1 MGFYQSLQLDP
12 FILKQKIREATS
24 RKEKRMYIC
33 SLFLRSLFIVL
44 FAICFIIFI
53 TTLFESTH
61 KPYAVVLFCML
72 MSIRFVDFGYKISHS
87 IISLAIV
94 MLSLLTAPYVQLIK
108 WSGMGVLI
116 HFILLSSILLAT
128 ASDPKMG
135 NASLYGFS
143 YLFIVYSLPKD
154 LLNKDFFTQTGSL
167 LFLFFCW
174 FSVILYRKHREKNR
188 GKSLFRKNFL
198 KDIYSQQKIWM
209 LSYAFGISLLI
220 VAGEYVSFQRL
231 MWAGFAFS
239 SIVSSYGLMS
249 IGFKERAVDRIIGS
263 LIGCALFIGISQFIP
278 FAWVGILGGLAL
290 GICSTYRYKTIFN
303 CFGAL
308 TIAASLFGVPG
319 AVTIRIFENILGG
332 CLGIMYIRV
341 TEILIRKIREKHGLN
356 H

>member
-72 MSIRFVDFGYKISHS
+72 
-87 IISLAIV
+87 
-94 MLSLLTAPYVQLIK
+94 
-108 WSGMGVLI
+108 MGVLI

-220 VAGEYVSFQRL
+220 VAGEYVPFQRL

-278 FAWVGILGGLAL
+278 FVWVGILGGLAL

-319 AVTIRIFENILGG
+319 AVTIRIFENILGV
-332 CLGIMYIRV
+332 CLGIMYIGV

>member
-1 MGFYQSLQLDP
+1 
-12 FILKQKIREATS
+12 
-24 RKEKRMYIC
+24 
-33 SLFLRSLFIVL
+33 
-44 FAICFIIFI
+44 
-53 TTLFESTH
+53 
-61 KPYAVVLFCML
+61 
-72 MSIRFVDFGYKISHS
+72 
-87 IISLAIV
+87 
-94 MLSLLTAPYVQLIK
+94 
-108 WSGMGVLI
+108 
-116 HFILLSSILLAT
+116 
-128 ASDPKMG
+128 
-135 NASLYGFS
+135 
-143 YLFIVYSLPKD
+143 YSLPKD

-220 VAGEYVSFQRL
+220 VAGEYVPFQRL

-319 AVTIRIFENILGG
+319 AVTIRIFENILGV
-332 CLGIMYIRV
+332 CLGIMYIGV

>member
-72 MSIRFVDFGYKISHS
+72 MSIRFVDFGYKIFHS
-87 IISLAIV
+87 IISLSIV

-174 FSVILYRKHREKNR
+174 F
-188 GKSLFRKNFL
+188 
-198 KDIYSQQKIWM
+198 
-209 LSYAFGISLLI
+209 
-220 VAGEYVSFQRL
+220 
-231 MWAGFAFS
+231 
-239 SIVSSYGLMS
+239 
-249 IGFKERAVDRIIGS
+249 
-263 LIGCALFIGISQFIP
+263 
-278 FAWVGILGGLAL
+278 
-290 GICSTYRYKTIFN
+290 
-303 CFGAL
+303 
-308 TIAASLFGVPG
+308 
-319 AVTIRIFENILGG
+319 
-332 CLGIMYIRV
+332 
-341 TEILIRKIREKHGLN
+341 
-356 H
+356 

>member
-1 MGFYQSLQLDP
+1 MKNIEIKVKERTTTGGFLSVSATRSVY
-12 FILKQKIREATS
+12 FKTKIREATS

-72 MSIRFVDFGYKISHS
+72 MSIRFVDFGYKIFHS

-167 LFLFFCW
+167 LFLFFVG
-174 FSVILYRKHREKNR
+174 FQLSFIENIEKR
-188 GKSLFRKNFL
+188 IEAKA
-198 KDIYSQQKIWM
+198 YS
-209 LSYAFGISLLI
+209 
-220 VAGEYVSFQRL
+220 E
-231 MWAGFAFS
+231 
-239 SIVSSYGLMS
+239 
-249 IGFKERAVDRIIGS
+249 
-263 LIGCALFIGISQFIP
+263 
-278 FAWVGILGGLAL
+278 
-290 GICSTYRYKTIFN
+290 
-303 CFGAL
+303 
-308 TIAASLFGVPG
+308 
-319 AVTIRIFENILGG
+319 RIF
-332 CLGIMYIRV
+332 
-341 TEILIRKIREKHGLN
+341 
-356 H
+356 